1 MKKITL
7 LILVLAFSYS
17 AFSQI
22 GVRAGINLASFNYS
36 ADDETQDLFKF
47 KSNLGFQA
55 GIDYEM
61 NLGGSL
67 FFNPAVLY
75 SQKGSKLEFD
85 ILDEVIEG
93 KFVHN
98 YIEVPLDFVYK
109 FGSDDMQFGVF
120 AGPYIGYFLG
130 GYNEG
135 DGEEKETYTKED
147 IEDGFNRLD
156 YGVELGLGFY
166 LSSINVRAYYSL
178 GLANVMKLEEGD
190 PDVSWKNKGIGLTVG
205 YRL

>member
-7 LILVLAFSYS
+7 MLFILVVSYS
-17 AFSQI
+17 VYSQI
-22 GVRAGINLASFNYS
+22 GIRAGINLASFSYS
-36 ADDETQDLFKF
+36 APDETEDLFTF

-61 NLGGSL
+61 NLGGAIY
-67 FFNPAVLY
+67 FNPAVLY

-85 ILDEVIEG
+85 FLGAKSEG

-109 FGSDDMQFGVF
+109 FGSDDMKFGVF
-120 AGPYIGYFLG
+120 AGPYLGYFLG
-130 GYNEG
+130 GYTQG
-135 DGEEKETYTKED
+135 DGEDKETYDKAD
-147 IEDGFNRLD
+147 IDDGFNRID

-166 LSSINVRAYYSL
+166 LSGINVRAYYSL
-178 GLANVMKLEEGD
+178 GLANFGKVEEGD
-190 PDVSWKNKGIGLTVG
+190 PDVVWKNKGIGLTVG

>member
-1 MKKITL
+1 MKKII
-7 LILVLAFSYS
+7 LILFVFGISYS
-17 AFSQI
+17 AYSQI

-36 ADDETQDLFKF
+36 ADDETEDLFKF

-85 ILDEVIEG
+85 FLGEVVEG

-98 YIEVPLDFVYK
+98 YIEVPLDIVYK
-109 FGSDDMQFGVF
+109 FGSDDMKFGVF

-135 DGEEKETYTKED
+135 EGEKETYDKED

-178 GLANVMKLEEGD
+178 GIANVNKLEEGD
-190 PDVSWKNKGIGLTVG
+190 ADASWKNKGIGLTIG